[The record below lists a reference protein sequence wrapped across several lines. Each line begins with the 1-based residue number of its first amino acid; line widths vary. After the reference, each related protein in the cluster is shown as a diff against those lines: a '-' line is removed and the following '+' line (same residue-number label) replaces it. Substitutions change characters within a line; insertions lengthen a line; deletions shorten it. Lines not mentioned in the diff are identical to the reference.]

1 VKTAAAQKMNPFKKA
16 IKTLG
21 DIFVPII
28 PAIVATGLLMGLL
41 EGFSTLFPA
50 MADSDTYQ
58 IFHMFSNTAFTFL
71 PILIATSAAKA
82 FGGNMFLGSVIGMIM
97 IHPDLMN
104 AWSVASAVEA
114 GETIPKFSVWFGLY
128 DINAVGYQG
137 HVIPVII
144 AVWLMCFLEKRL
156 HKIVPASIDPAGERR
171 RDGVSGADR
180 HRAGVLAVGNMGT
193 RRRAVA
199 DCRSL
204 WHWRILHGRSVLHH
218 GGCRR
223 TSYVYY
229 Y

>member
-1 VKTAAAQKMNPFKKA
+1 MNPFKKA

-58 IFHMFSNTAFTFL
+58 IFHMFPTRRLHFCH
-71 PILIATSAAKA
+71 LIATSAAKA

-137 HVIPVII
+137 HRHPRHHCGMADVLPGK
-144 AVWLMCFLEKRL
+144 AAAQDRARL
-156 HKIVPASIDPAGERR
+156 H
-171 RDGVSGADR
+171 
-180 HRAGVLAVGNMGT
+180 
-193 RRRAVA
+193 
-199 DCRSL
+199 
-204 WHWRILHGRSVLHH
+204 
-218 GGCRR
+218 
-223 TSYVYY
+223 
-229 Y
+229 